1 MGTFTVAKSIIELLL
16 RYFRTMH
23 PLKMLWHL
31 VWIMLVLA
39 MMSITYIT
47 TFHFT
52 PVLDM
57 WQRSRSMQ
65 NFTNELTTS
74 IQVDARITEELQKVL
89 TNTMADRTYVFRYH
103 NGIPAVGGIPFI
115 FHTNT
120 HELIRPGVNRVISLM
135 QRIPSSI
142 NVHMNQE
149 FAKGKCIT
157 LAGIDKD
164 TTGHDY
170 WYYQARGA
178 RHMIRCP
185 IYSRN
190 HDLIGFV
197 GVDYVQE
204 GATPNLDAHETYLTQ
219 SAHNI
224 GQILQQRE

>member
-1 MGTFTVAKSIIELLL
+1 MDVAKSIVELLL
-16 RYFRTMH
+16 RYFRTVH

-31 VWIMLVLA
+31 VWITLVLCA
-39 MMSITYIT
+39 MSFTYIV

-52 PVLDM
+52 PVLDL

-65 NFTNELTTS
+65 NFTTELTTS
-74 IQVDARITEELQKVL
+74 IHVDARITEELQKVL
-89 TNTMADRTYVFRYH
+89 TNTLADRTYVFRYH

-157 LAGIDKD
+157 LTDIDKD

-170 WYYQARGA
+170 WYYQARGS

-204 GATPNLDAHETYLTQ
+204 VAAINMEAREAYLMQ
-219 SAHNI
+219 SAQAI

>member
-1 MGTFTVAKSIIELLL
+1 MAKSILELLL
-16 RYFRTMH
+16 KYFRTVH

-31 VWIMLVLA
+31 VWITLVLC
-39 MMSITYIT
+39 MMSITYVV
-47 TFHFT
+47 TFHFE
-52 PVLDM
+52 PVLDL

-65 NFTNELTTS
+65 HFTHELNTS
-74 IQVDARITEELQKVL
+74 IAVDTRISEELQRVLML
-89 TNTMADRTYVFRYH
+89 TNTDRTYVFRYH

-120 HELIRPGVNRVISLM
+120 HEVIRPGVNRVISLM

-157 LAGIDKD
+157 LTDIDTD
-164 TTGHDY
+164 TTGNDY

-185 IYSRN
+185 IYSRQG
-190 HDLIGFV
+190 DLIGFV
-197 GVDYVQE
+197 GADYVQE
-204 GATPNLDAHETYLTQ
+204 VAVPNLAAHETHLKQ
-219 SAHNI
+219 SAQHI
-224 GQILQQRE
+224 GQILQLRE

>member
-1 MGTFTVAKSIIELLL
+1 MVKSIIELMLK
-16 RYFRTMH
+16 YFKTVH

-31 VWIMLVLA
+31 VWITAVLC
-39 MMSITYIT
+39 MMSITYIV
-47 TFHFT
+47 TFHFE
-52 PVLDM
+52 PVFDL

-65 NFTNELTTS
+65 YFTHELTTS
-74 IQVDARITEELQKVL
+74 IHVDTRITEELQRSL
-89 TNTMADRTYVFRYH
+89 SSTLSDRTYVFRYH

-120 HELIRPGVNRVISLM
+120 HEVIRPGVNRVISFM

-157 LAGIDKD
+157 LMDIDTD
-164 TTGHDY
+164 TTGNDY

-185 IYSRN
+185 IYARQG
-190 HDLIGFV
+190 DLIGFV
-197 GVDYVQE
+197 GADYVQE
-204 GATPNLDAHETYLTQ
+204 AVVPNLAAHETHLKQ
-219 SAHNI
+219 SAQHI

>member
-1 MGTFTVAKSIIELLL
+1 MAKSIVDILF
-16 RYFRTMH
+16 RYFRSVH

-31 VWIMLVLA
+31 VWITLVLCV
-39 MMSITYIT
+39 MSITYIV
-47 TFHFT
+47 TFHFQ
-52 PVLDM
+52 PVLDL

-65 NFTNELTTS
+65 HFTNELNTS
-74 IQVDARITEELQKVL
+74 IAVDARITEELQKAL
-89 TNTMADRTYVFRYH
+89 ISMQADRTYVFRYH

-120 HELIRPGVNRVISLM
+120 HEIIRPGINRVISLM

-149 FAKGKCIT
+149 FARGKCIT
-157 LAGIDKD
+157 LTDIDKD

-178 RHMIRCP
+178 RQMIRCAV
-185 IYSRN
+185 YSRQG
-190 HDLIGFV
+190 DLIGFV
-197 GVDYVQE
+197 GADYVNE
-204 GATPNLDAHETYLTQ
+204 GHSGNLDAQEAALKQ
-219 SAHNI
+219 AAQQV